1 MTMECT
7 VRSMADAQ
15 PSEEQSVV
23 PEGRVEKGTEWGK
36 ADKLERGR
44 ENFIPVKTPCPEQSL
59 CKEWLVREDGVLA
72 YRLQSQEINQR
83 YNLNRTNNQLLRADL
98 PVAKTVQRT
107 EEEEADFIRRT
118 YEEMLKQQEEH
129 DAKVALELQQQLQRE
144 AALHA
149 AAQEEDQRLAV
160 ELQRR
165 ELPKK
170 LDRIERRR
178 RDIFSLKT
186 LLWAYDALPS
196 VLKRLSI
203 GEDSS
208 GAFFDDSESRD
219 EDFSDF
225 CLQPPPGLSGEDLR
239 KFQEEQD
246 AELARLLQEQ
256 ETKRRGASA
265 NDRQIAMEAQDREL
279 AKMLQD
285 QEKARL
291 RRARE
296 RARQKALLQ
305 QQQQTNSIEEPNSSG
320 QHAPSGDLSGE
331 PLENSS
337 AAKADGEPVGAAA
350 FLVGPSGVKNIATE
364 IDPTFSRRKPSLERR
379 GSGRRSSSRSPH
391 NTLDPLECGADNT
404 TPPGAIS
411 GSSSTIGGSTS
422 SPALANACYVD
433 LDDGEGAVPPYMP
446 IQGQRRSSSFEKGK
460 KGKKAKDACKTQ

>member
-1 MTMECT
+1 
-7 VRSMADAQ
+7 MADAQ
-15 PSEEQSVV
+15 SSEEQAVV
-23 PEGRVEKGTEWGK
+23 PEGRVEK
-36 ADKLERGR
+36 
-44 ENFIPVKTPCPEQSL
+44 V

-83 YNLNRTNNQLLRADL
+83 YNLNRTNNQVLRADL
-98 PVAKTVQRT
+98 PVAKTVQRS
-107 EEEEADFIRRT
+107 EEEEAEFIRRT
-118 YEEMLKQQEEH
+118 YEEMLHQQEEH

-149 AAQEEDQRLAV
+149 AAQEEDQRIAL

-165 ELPKK
+165 ELPRK

-178 RDIFSLKT
+178 RD
-186 LLWAYDALPS
+186 DALPT
-196 VLKRLSI
+196 VLKRLSL
-203 GEDSS
+203 GEDAS
-208 GAFFDDSESRD
+208 GAFYDESDSRD

-225 CLQPPPGLSGEDLR
+225 CLQPPPGLSGEDLK

-305 QQQQTNSIEEPNSSG
+305 QQQQQQLTSSAEELDTGGQHGSSG
-320 QHAPSGDLSGE
+320 DSSREH
-331 PLENSS
+331 LENSS
-337 AAKADGEPVGAAA
+337 MTKADGEPAGAAA

-364 IDPTFSRRKPSLERR
+364 IDPTFSRRKPSLERQ
-379 GSGRRSSSRSPH
+379 GSGRRSNSRSPH
-391 NTLDPLECGADNT
+391 NTLDSLAGTADSK
-404 TPPGAIS
+404 TPPGTIA
-411 GSSSTIGGSTS
+411 GSSATMGGSTS
-422 SPALANACYVD
+422 SPALANACYAD

>member
-1 MTMECT
+1 M
-7 VRSMADAQ
+7 
-15 PSEEQSVV
+15 
-23 PEGRVEKGTEWGK
+23 
-36 ADKLERGR
+36 
-44 ENFIPVKTPCPEQSL
+44 
-59 CKEWLVREDGVLA
+59 
-72 YRLQSQEINQR
+72 
-83 YNLNRTNNQLLRADL
+83 LR
-98 PVAKTVQRT
+98 
-107 EEEEADFIRRT
+107 
-118 YEEMLKQQEEH
+118 QQEEH

-149 AAQEEDQRLAV
+149 AAQEEDQRLAA
-160 ELQRR
+160 ELQKR

-178 RDIFSLKT
+178 RD
-186 LLWAYDALPS
+186 DALPS

-203 GEDSS
+203 GEDTSV
-208 GAFFDDSESRD
+208 GKE
-219 EDFSDF
+219 
-225 CLQPPPGLSGEDLR
+225 LR

-305 QQQQTNSIEEPNSSG
+305 QQQQHMNPTEEPNSSG
-320 QHAPSGDLSGE
+320 HHEPSGDLSGE

-337 AAKADGEPVGAAA
+337 AAKADGEPAGAAA

-364 IDPTFSRRKPSLERR
+364 IDPTFSRRKPSLERH

-391 NTLDPLECGADNT
+391 DTLDPLVGTANAI
-404 TPPGAIS
+404 TPPGTI
-411 GSSSTIGGSTS
+411 GSATSTIGGSTS

-460 KGKKAKDACKTQ
+460 KGKKARDACKTQ

>member
-23 PEGRVEKGTEWGK
+23 PEGRVEK
-36 ADKLERGR
+36 
-44 ENFIPVKTPCPEQSL
+44 V

-178 RDIFSLKT
+178 RD
-186 LLWAYDALPS
+186 DALPS

-256 ETKRRGASA
+256 ETKIPYSSVRRGASA

-305 QQQQTNSIEEPNSSG
+305 QQQQTYVPLQNSIEEPNSSG

-391 NTLDPLECGADNT
+391 NTLDPLEGGADNT
-404 TPPGAIS
+404 TPPGTIS

>member
-1 MTMECT
+1 MECT

-15 PSEEQSVV
+15 PSEEQAVV
-23 PEGRVEKGTEWGK
+23 PEGRVEK
-36 ADKLERGR
+36 
-44 ENFIPVKTPCPEQSL
+44 V

-83 YNLNRTNNQLLRADL
+83 YNLNRTNNQLLRSDL

-107 EEEEADFIRRT
+107 EEEEAEFIRRT
-118 YEEMLKQQEEH
+118 YEEMLRQQEEH

-149 AAQEEDQRLAV
+149 AAQEEDQRLAA
-160 ELQRR
+160 ELQKR

-178 RDIFSLKT
+178 RD
-186 LLWAYDALPS
+186 DALPS

-203 GEDSS
+203 GEDTS
-208 GAFFDDSESRD
+208 GAFFDDTESRD

-225 CLQPPPGLSGEDLR
+225 CLQPPPGLSGEELR

-256 ETKRRGASA
+256 ETKMSYSPVRRGASA

-305 QQQQTNSIEEPNSSG
+305 QQQQHMNPTEEPNSSG
-320 QHAPSGDLSGE
+320 HHEPAGDLSGE

-337 AAKADGEPVGAAA
+337 AAKADGEPAGAAA

-364 IDPTFSRRKPSLERR
+364 IDPTFSRRKPSLERH

-391 NTLDPLECGADNT
+391 DTLDPLVGTADAI
-404 TPPGAIS
+404 TPPGTIAS
-411 GSSSTIGGSTS
+411 ATSTIGGSTS

-460 KGKKAKDACKTQ
+460 KGKKARDACKTQ

>member
-23 PEGRVEKGTEWGK
+23 PEGRVEK
-36 ADKLERGR
+36 
-44 ENFIPVKTPCPEQSL
+44 V

-178 RDIFSLKT
+178 RD
-186 LLWAYDALPS
+186 DALPS

-305 QQQQTNSIEEPNSSG
+305 QQQQTCVPLQNSIEEPNSSG

>member
-1 MTMECT
+1 MY
-7 VRSMADAQ
+7 RSIEFSTAACQ
-15 PSEEQSVV
+15 AKV
-23 PEGRVEKGTEWGK
+23 
-36 ADKLERGR
+36 
-44 ENFIPVKTPCPEQSL
+44 
-59 CKEWLVREDGVLA
+59 
-72 YRLQSQEINQR
+72 NQR

-149 AAQEEDQRLAV
+149 AAQEEDQFYATHVFLNLSA
-160 ELQRR
+160 
-165 ELPKK
+165 
-170 LDRIERRR
+170 D
-178 RDIFSLKT
+178 
-186 LLWAYDALPS
+186 DALPS

-203 GEDSS
+203 GEDTS

-305 QQQQTNSIEEPNSSG
+305 QQQQTNPIEEPNSSG
-320 QHAPSGDLSGE
+320 QHVPLGDLSGE

-391 NTLDPLECGADNT
+391 NTLDPLEGAADST
-404 TPPGAIS
+404 TPPGTIS

>member
-15 PSEEQSVV
+15 TSEEQAVV
-23 PEGRVEKGTEWGK
+23 PEGRVEK
-36 ADKLERGR
+36 
-44 ENFIPVKTPCPEQSL
+44 V

-83 YNLNRTNNQLLRADL
+83 YNLNRTNNQLIRADL
-98 PVAKTVQRT
+98 PVAKTVQRS
-107 EEEEADFIRRT
+107 EEEEAEFIRQT
-118 YEEMLKQQEEH
+118 YEDMMRQQEEH

-144 AALHA
+144 AALHSA
-149 AAQEEDQRLAV
+149 TQEEDQRIAL

-178 RDIFSLKT
+178 RGIFSLKMF
-186 LLWAYDALPS
+186 LWAYDALPT
-196 VLKRLSI
+196 VLKRLSL
-203 GEDSS
+203 GEDPS
-208 GAFFDDSESRD
+208 GAFFDDSDSRD

-265 NDRQIAMEAQDREL
+265 KDRQIAMEAQDREL

-305 QQQQTNSIEEPNSSG
+305 QQQQQMNSIEELNLTG
-320 QHAPSGDLSGE
+320 RDEPSGDPSRGTMDSSSSSGAQADGGE
-331 PLENSS
+331 P
-337 AAKADGEPVGAAA
+337 AGAA

-364 IDPTFSRRKPSLERR
+364 IDPTFSRRKPSLERQ
-379 GSGRRSSSRSPH
+379 GSGRRSGSRSGSRSPH
-391 NTLDPLECGADNT
+391 NALDAAATLGGAMALDT
-404 TPPGAIS
+404 TPPGTVAAV
-411 GSSSTIGGSTS
+411 SSATTIGGSTS
-422 SPALANACYVD
+422 SPALANACYAD

-460 KGKKAKDACKTQ
+460 KGKRARDACKTQ

>member
-1 MTMECT
+1 MITSVTMECT

-15 PSEEQSVV
+15 SSEEQAVV
-23 PEGRVEKGTEWGK
+23 PEGRVEK
-36 ADKLERGR
+36 
-44 ENFIPVKTPCPEQSL
+44 V

-83 YNLNRTNNQLLRADL
+83 YNVNRTNNQLIRADL
-98 PVAKTVQRT
+98 PVAKAVQRS
-107 EEEEADFIRRT
+107 EEEEAEFIRQT
-118 YEEMLKQQEEH
+118 YEDMMRQQEEH

-144 AALHA
+144 AALHSA
-149 AAQEEDQRLAV
+149 TQEEDQRIAL

-178 RDIFSLKT
+178 RD
-186 LLWAYDALPS
+186 DALPT
-196 VLKRLSI
+196 VLKRMSL
-203 GEDSS
+203 GEDPS
-208 GAFFDDSESRD
+208 GAFFDDSDSRD

-265 NDRQIAMEAQDREL
+265 KDRQIAMEAQDREL

-305 QQQQTNSIEEPNSSG
+305 QQQQQMNSIEELNLTG
-320 QHAPSGDLSGE
+320 RDVPSGDPSRGTIDSSSSPGAQADGGE
-331 PLENSS
+331 P
-337 AAKADGEPVGAAA
+337 AGAA

-364 IDPTFSRRKPSLERR
+364 IDPTFSRRKPSLERQ
-379 GSGRRSSSRSPH
+379 GSGRRSGGSRSGSRSPH
-391 NTLDPLECGADNT
+391 NTLDTATTLGEMAVDAG
-404 TPPGAIS
+404 TPPGTVTAV
-411 GSSSTIGGSTS
+411 SSATTIGGSTS
-422 SPALANACYVD
+422 SPALANACYAD

-446 IQGQRRSSSFEKGK
+446 IQGQRRSSSFEKSK
-460 KGKKAKDACKTQ
+460 KGKKARDACKTQ

>member
-23 PEGRVEKGTEWGK
+23 PEGRVEK
-36 ADKLERGR
+36 
-44 ENFIPVKTPCPEQSL
+44 V

-107 EEEEADFIRRT
+107 EEEEAEFIRRT
-118 YEEMLKQQEEH
+118 YEEMLRQQEEH

-149 AAQEEDQRLAV
+149 AAQEEDQRLAA
-160 ELQRR
+160 ELQKR

-178 RDIFSLKT
+178 RD
-186 LLWAYDALPS
+186 DALPS

-203 GEDSS
+203 GEDTS
-208 GAFFDDSESRD
+208 GAFFEDSENRD

-225 CLQPPPGLSGEDLR
+225 CLQPPPGLSGEELR

-305 QQQQTNSIEEPNSSG
+305 QQQQQTNPTEEPNSCG
-320 QHAPSGDLSGE
+320 HNVPSGDLNGD

-337 AAKADGEPVGAAA
+337 AAKADGEPAGAAA

-364 IDPTFSRRKPSLERR
+364 IDPTFSRRKPSLERH

-391 NTLDPLECGADNT
+391 NTLDPLAATADAI
-404 TPPGAIS
+404 TPPGTITSAT
-411 GSSSTIGGSTS
+411 STIGGSTS

>member
-1 MTMECT
+1 MITSVTMECT

-15 PSEEQSVV
+15 SSEEQAVV
-23 PEGRVEKGTEWGK
+23 PEGRVEK
-36 ADKLERGR
+36 
-44 ENFIPVKTPCPEQSL
+44 V

-83 YNLNRTNNQLLRADL
+83 YNVNRTNNQLIRADL
-98 PVAKTVQRT
+98 PVAKAVQRS
-107 EEEEADFIRRT
+107 EEEEAEFIRQT
-118 YEEMLKQQEEH
+118 YEDMMRQQEEH

-144 AALHA
+144 AALHSA
-149 AAQEEDQRLAV
+149 TQEEDQRIAL

-178 RDIFSLKT
+178 RD
-186 LLWAYDALPS
+186 DALPT
-196 VLKRLSI
+196 VLKRMSL
-203 GEDSS
+203 GEDPS
-208 GAFFDDSESRD
+208 GAFFDDSDSRD

-265 NDRQIAMEAQDREL
+265 KDRQIAMEAQDREL

-305 QQQQTNSIEEPNSSG
+305 QQQQQMNSIEELNLTG
-320 QHAPSGDLSGE
+320 RDLPSGDPSRGTIDGSSSPGAQADGGE
-331 PLENSS
+331 P
-337 AAKADGEPVGAAA
+337 AGAA

-364 IDPTFSRRKPSLERR
+364 IDPTFSRRKPSLERQ
-379 GSGRRSSSRSPH
+379 GSGRRSGGSRSGSRSPH
-391 NTLDPLECGADNT
+391 NALDTAATLGGMAVDAGT
-404 TPPGAIS
+404 TPPGTVTAV
-411 GSSSTIGGSTS
+411 SSATTIGGSTS
-422 SPALANACYVD
+422 SPALANACYAD

-446 IQGQRRSSSFEKGK
+446 IQGQRRSSSFEKSK
-460 KGKKAKDACKTQ
+460 KGKKARDACKTQ

>member
-1 MTMECT
+1 MECT

-23 PEGRVEKGTEWGK
+23 PEGRVEK
-36 ADKLERGR
+36 
-44 ENFIPVKTPCPEQSL
+44 V

-107 EEEEADFIRRT
+107 EEEEAEFIRRT
-118 YEEMLKQQEEH
+118 YEEMLRQQEEH

-149 AAQEEDQRLAV
+149 AAQEDDQRLAT
-160 ELQRR
+160 ELQKR

-203 GEDSS
+203 GEDPS
-208 GAFFDDSESRD
+208 GAFFDDSDGRD

-225 CLQPPPGLSGEDLR
+225 CLQPPPGLSGEELR

-305 QQQQTNSIEEPNSSG
+305 QQQQHMNPPEEPNSSG
-320 QHAPSGDLSGE
+320 HHEPPGDLSGE

-364 IDPTFSRRKPSLERR
+364 IDPTFSRRKPSLERQ

-391 NTLDPLECGADNT
+391 DTLDPLGATADAI
-404 TPPGAIS
+404 TPPGTIAS
-411 GSSSTIGGSTS
+411 ATSTIGGSTS

-433 LDDGEGAVPPYMP
+433 LHDGEGAVPPYMP

-460 KGKKAKDACKTQ
+460 KGKKARDACKTQ

>member
-1 MTMECT
+1 MFKVTAINGPFF
-7 VRSMADAQ
+7 RS
-15 PSEEQSVV
+15 PS
-23 PEGRVEKGTEWGK
+23 P
-36 ADKLERGR
+36 A
-44 ENFIPVKTPCPEQSL
+44 L
-59 CKEWLVREDGVLA
+59 CDSGA
-72 YRLQSQEINQR
+72 RLLRRFNQR
-83 YNLNRTNNQLLRADL
+83 YNLNRTNNQLIRADL
-98 PVAKTVQRT
+98 PVAKTVQRS
-107 EEEEADFIRRT
+107 EEEEAEFIRQT
-118 YEEMLKQQEEH
+118 YEDMMRQQEEH

-144 AALHA
+144 AALHSA
-149 AAQEEDQRLAV
+149 TQEEDQRVAL

-178 RDIFSLKT
+178 RD
-186 LLWAYDALPS
+186 DALPT
-196 VLKRLSI
+196 VLKRLSL
-203 GEDSS
+203 GEDPS
-208 GAFFDDSESRD
+208 GAFFDDSDSRD

-265 NDRQIAMEAQDREL
+265 KDRQIAMEAQDREL

-305 QQQQTNSIEEPNSSG
+305 QQQQQMVRPADG
-320 QHAPSGDLSGE
+320 GE
-331 PLENSS
+331 P
-337 AAKADGEPVGAAA
+337 AGAA

-364 IDPTFSRRKPSLERR
+364 IDPTFSRRKPSLERQ
-379 GSGRRSSSRSPH
+379 GSGRRSGGSRSGSRSPH
-391 NTLDPLECGADNT
+391 NALEDTAATMGGGMGVDT
-404 TPPGAIS
+404 TPPGTVAAV
-411 GSSSTIGGSTS
+411 SSATTIGGSTS
-422 SPALANACYVD
+422 SPALANACYAD

-460 KGKKAKDACKTQ
+460 KGKKARDACKTQ

>member
-1 MTMECT
+1 
-7 VRSMADAQ
+7 MADAQ
-15 PSEEQSVV
+15 PSEEQAVV
-23 PEGRVEKGTEWGK
+23 PEGRVEK
-36 ADKLERGR
+36 
-44 ENFIPVKTPCPEQSL
+44 V

-83 YNLNRTNNQLLRADL
+83 YNLNRTNNQVLRADL
-98 PVAKTVQRT
+98 PVAKTVQRS

-118 YEEMLKQQEEH
+118 YEEMLRQQEEH
-129 DAKVALELQQQLQRE
+129 DAKVAMELQQQLQRE

-149 AAQEEDQRLAV
+149 AAQEEDQRVAL

-170 LDRIERRR
+170 MDRIERRR
-178 RDIFSLKT
+178 KD
-186 LLWAYDALPS
+186 DALPT
-196 VLKRLSI
+196 VLKRLSL
-203 GEDSS
+203 GEDAS
-208 GAFFDDSESRD
+208 GAFYDDSDSRD

-225 CLQPPPGLSGEDLR
+225 CLQPPPGLAGEDLK

-305 QQQQTNSIEEPNSSG
+305 QQQQQQQQMSSAEELDTGG
-320 QHAPSGDLSGE
+320 QHASSGDSSRE
-331 PLENSS
+331 HLENSS
-337 AAKADGEPVGAAA
+337 LAKADGEPVGATA
-350 FLVGPSGVKNIATE
+350 FLVGPTGVKNIATE
-364 IDPTFSRRKPSLERR
+364 IDPTFSRRKPSLERQ
-379 GSGRRSSSRSPH
+379 GSGRRSNSRSPH
-391 NTLDPLECGADNT
+391 NTLDPLADT
-404 TPPGAIS
+404 ADTKTPPGTIAE
-411 GSSSTIGGSTS
+411 SSATMGGSTS
-422 SPALANACYVD
+422 SPALANACYAD

>member
-1 MTMECT
+1 MELIPSVSAVPCPPCPCVPDCVITRITMECT

-15 PSEEQSVV
+15 PSEEQAVV
-23 PEGRVEKGTEWGK
+23 PEGRVEK
-36 ADKLERGR
+36 
-44 ENFIPVKTPCPEQSL
+44 V

-178 RDIFSLKT
+178 RD
-186 LLWAYDALPS
+186 DALPS

-203 GEDSS
+203 GEDTS

-305 QQQQTNSIEEPNSSG
+305 QQQQTNPIEEPNSSG
-320 QHAPSGDLSGE
+320 QHVPLGDLSGE

-391 NTLDPLECGADNT
+391 NTLDPLEGAADST
-404 TPPGAIS
+404 TPPGTIS

>member
-15 PSEEQSVV
+15 TSEEQAVV
-23 PEGRVEKGTEWGK
+23 PEGRVEK
-36 ADKLERGR
+36 
-44 ENFIPVKTPCPEQSL
+44 V

-83 YNLNRTNNQLLRADL
+83 YNLNRTNNQLIRADL
-98 PVAKTVQRT
+98 PVAKTVQRS
-107 EEEEADFIRRT
+107 EEEEAEFIRQT
-118 YEEMLKQQEEH
+118 YEDMMRQQEEH

-144 AALHA
+144 AALHSA
-149 AAQEEDQRLAV
+149 TQEEDQRIAL

-178 RDIFSLKT
+178 RD
-186 LLWAYDALPS
+186 DALPT
-196 VLKRLSI
+196 VLKRLSL
-203 GEDSS
+203 GEDPS
-208 GAFFDDSESRD
+208 GAFFDDSDSRD

-265 NDRQIAMEAQDREL
+265 KDRQIAMEAQDREL

-291 RRARE
+291 RRAKE

-305 QQQQTNSIEEPNSSG
+305 QQQQQMNSIEELNLTG
-320 QHAPSGDLSGE
+320 RDEPSGDPSRGTMDSSSSSGAQADGGE
-331 PLENSS
+331 P
-337 AAKADGEPVGAAA
+337 AGAA

-364 IDPTFSRRKPSLERR
+364 IDPTFSRRKPSLERQ
-379 GSGRRSSSRSPH
+379 GSGRRSGSRSGSRSPH
-391 NTLDPLECGADNT
+391 NALDAAATLGGAMALDT
-404 TPPGAIS
+404 TPPGTVAAV
-411 GSSSTIGGSTS
+411 SSATTIGGSTS
-422 SPALANACYVD
+422 SPALANACYAD

-460 KGKKAKDACKTQ
+460 KGKRARDACKTQ